1 MKKTVSIF
9 AACVGVLILAAPAVQ
24 QQAIPLDK
32 SITAKNLI
40 PATIS
45 SITEDFQPMSVHLVL
60 RGMNFPPKNAPNNIA
75 RLVRLVTVGGT
86 GDPNSYTF
94 YIGQTGNWTPT
105 VIDDVFGFSVPT
117 GRRYR
122 IGIVQFQE
130 TPTGI
135 NNKTLVSNEMEYLVL
150 MNLDHVTPSP
160 VPHLGTEVQVF
171 VCNDVGSQGAKIVKY
186 GGLPAQVTQWMNANG
201 IIKIK
206 LPLKSQ
212 VGTHDLWVEENGVV
226 VSKKLPVQLQSIK

>member
-1 MKKTVSIF
+1 MKKTVFIIG
-9 AACVGVLILAAPAVQ
+9 ACVCILFLSAPPVKPGIQ
-24 QQAIPLDK
+24 FDK
-32 SITAKNLI
+32 SIATKKLI

-45 SITEDFQPMSVHLVL
+45 SITEDFYPMAVHLAL
-60 RGMNFPPKNAPNNIA
+60 HGMNFPPKYGSGNIA
-75 RLVRLVTVGGT
+75 RLIRLVTVGGS

-94 YIGQTGNWTPT
+94 YIGQTGNWTAT
-105 VIDDVFGFSVPT
+105 ILDDVFGFSVPA

-122 IGIVQFQE
+122 IGVVQFEE

-135 NNKTLVSNEMEYLVL
+135 NNKTLVSNEVEFLVL

-171 VCNDVGSQGAKIVKY
+171 ATNDLGPQGTKIVKY
-186 GGLPAQVTQWMNANG
+186 GTLPAQITQWAAANG

-206 LPLKSQ
+206 LPLKAQ
-212 VGTHDLWVEENGVV
+212 PGTHDLYVEENGAA
-226 VSKKLPVQLQSIK
+226 VSKKLPVQLLSIK